1 MGERD
6 GRSGCRIAGRTGRW
20 IRGRAAA
27 ALRRDLCVAWIGLPI
42 GLANLWLTGF
52 LARRFASQALSG
64 VIGGAIAMVA
74 VKLSLV
80 AVGGVAVLAALLL
93 LVV

>member
-1 MGERD
+1 M
-6 GRSGCRIAGRTGRW
+6 
-20 IRGRAAA
+20 
-27 ALRRDLCVAWIGLPI
+27 
-42 GLANLWLTGF
+42 LANLWLTGF